1 MAINNKLRVSELDF
15 DEIKANLKEFLS
27 SQEQFSDYNYEGSAL
42 STIIDLLA
50 YNTHY
55 NSILA
60 NMLANEMFIDS
71 AVLRG
76 SVVSRAKELGYYP
89 MSYRSPSALVD
100 ITVNNPVGNPSSI
113 LLPKNTKFTATVDNK
128 LYSFI
133 TLDNYETS
141 PVSGVYTFSNV
152 SLFEGSLKTHSYVVN
167 TQSSTKYIIPD
178 INVDLEH
185 IRVYV
190 QNSATNLTIVRYLE
204 SKDIT
209 AVNSTSNVFFIQG
222 TADNKYEIY
231 FGDGILGVAPEN
243 GNIVILEY
251 ITTSGADTNNCKVFK
266 LAGSIAG
273 SSNVSIVTN
282 LSASGGASA
291 ETADSIRKNAPKA
304 FTAQNRLVTA
314 GDIKTLLPT
323 LYTNIKSVSVW
334 GGDENVPPDYGVV
347 FVSIEP
353 KNYGTLSPEQKNQVL
368 SNIGEKK
375 IISVQY
381 KIIDPQYIYIR
392 PNSTVYYDA
401 DLTQNKKSAIKLL
414 VKNSIATYNNTDL
427 SKFDGQ
433 FRYSKLSKLIDESDK
448 SIISN
453 ITNFSVYQYMVPVY
467 GVETQY
473 TVEFYNP
480 IYQNEYKSPEQA
492 VSSTGF
498 RILNDDK
505 VMYIEDDGNQYIRLY
520 YIKNGTR
527 TYVNNNVGTVNYST
541 GKIVLNLNIASF
553 IPSSDDSTGI
563 EVSIKTE
570 SNDIIPVRNVIL
582 RIKES
587 DIITDAII
595 DPIASGETVS
605 GAKYVFT
612 SAR

>member
-76 SVVSRAKELGYYP
+76 SIVSRAKELGYYP
-89 MSYRSPSALVD
+89 MSYRSPAALVD
-100 ITVNNPVGNPSSI
+100 VTVNNPVGNPSSI
-113 LLPKNTKFTATVDNK
+113 LLPKNTKFTATVDSKVYN
-128 LYSFI
+128 FI

-141 PVSGVYTFSNV
+141 PVGGIYTFSDV
-152 SLFEGSLKTHSYVVN
+152 ALFEGTLKTHSYVVN
-167 TQSSTKYIIPD
+167 TQATTKYSIPD
-178 INVDLEH
+178 ANVDLEH
-185 IRVYV
+185 IKVYV
-190 QNSATNLTIVRYLE
+190 QNSSTNLTITRFLE

-209 AVNSTSNVFFIQG
+209 AVTPTSNVFYIQG
-222 TADNKYEIY
+222 TSDNRYEIY
-231 FGDGILGVAPEN
+231 FGDGILGVAPQN
-243 GNIVILEY
+243 GNIVIIEY
-251 ITTSGADTNNCKVFK
+251 ITTSGAVTNNCKVFK
-266 LAGSIAG
+266 ISGSIAG
-273 SSNVSIVTN
+273 SANISTITN

-291 ETADSIRKNAPKA
+291 ETADSIRRNAPRA
-304 FTAQNRLVTA
+304 FTAQNRMVTA

-323 LYTNIKSVSVW
+323 MYTNIKSVSVW

-353 KNYGTLSPEQKNQVL
+353 KNYGTLSSEQKSQVL
-368 SNIGEKK
+368 SSIGEKK

-401 DLTQNKKSAIKLL
+401 DLTQNKNSAVKLL
-414 VKNSIATYNNTDL
+414 VKNTIATYNNTDL

-453 ITNFSVYQYMVPVY
+453 ITTFNVYQYMVPVY
-467 GVETQY
+467 GEDTQY

-480 IYQNEYKSPEQA
+480 IYQNEYKTPEQA
-492 VSSTGF
+492 VSSSGF

-505 VMYIEDDGNQYIRLY
+505 VMYIEDDGKQYIRLY
-520 YIKNGTR
+520 YLKSGVR
-527 TYVNNNVGTVNYST
+527 TYVNNNVGTINYTT
-541 GKIVLNLNIASF
+541 GKLVLNLNIASF
-553 IPSSDDSTGI
+553 IPSNNDATGI
-563 EVSIKTE
+563 EVSIKTQ

-582 RIKES
+582 LIKEY
-587 DIITDAII
+587 DITTDAIV